1 MARRVA
7 RQITEGAIIQAVG
20 RARAGLR
27 GGGEP
32 LDLHL
37 WTDVAVPELGPVEP
51 VLWDEVEAGLDGVM
65 LATGGVWLESAV
77 DAVKAYPGLFTVDGL
92 RSGRKGGGGVSLIGN
107 PYKQNTTT
115 SAVRYQR
122 AGKGQRPAR
131 ALAVMDPAAARA
143 WLEKR
148 LGPLV
153 WFEVEGEAGG
163 ERPPH
168 APRKLA

>member
-1 MARRVA
+1 M
-7 RQITEGAIIQAVG
+7 
-20 RARAGLR
+20 
-27 GGGEP
+27 
-32 LDLHL
+32 
-37 WTDVAVPELGPVEP
+37 PELGPVEP
-51 VLWDEVEAGLDGVM
+51 VLWDELEAGLDGVM

-163 ERPPH
+163 ERPLTHPGNW
-168 APRKLA
+168 PKRQRRTTCPPPLTRICSNDSDLTVPPVGK